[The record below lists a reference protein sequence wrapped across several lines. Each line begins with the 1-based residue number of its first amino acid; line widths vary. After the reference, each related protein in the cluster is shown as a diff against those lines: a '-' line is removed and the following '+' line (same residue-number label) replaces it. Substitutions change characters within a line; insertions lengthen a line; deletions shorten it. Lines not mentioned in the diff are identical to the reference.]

1 MEKEKHDPRRDL
13 NPARRRDPPHP
24 PPGREEQ
31 EEAGERV
38 RPFQEEP
45 PDPRDS
51 GGIGG

>member
-1 MEKEKHDPRRDL
+1 MEKEKNDPRRDL

-24 PPGREEQ
+24 PPDREEQ
-31 EEAGERV
+31 EGAKERV

-45 PDPRDS
+45 LDPRDS